1 MHHLL
6 LVLFYPC
13 FAWWWNYGV
22 FNIPFDKPKIVNLL
36 QPQLI
41 SAVQGWY
48 TIPYDNYSHECNE
61 TCTVECMCVSN
72 HVLPVCFP
80 DLKLDFWRVQKKLT
94 KGWSWELILL
104 GCMAGCKSIW
114 AWALS
119 WGLFLALETHA
130 IHHQLKIQYLCG
142 HILQDIESTIE
153 SRGRQSQLFQR
164 LILWKLEVQH
174 QRDKKR
180 RHMRVLQSLSHI

>member
-1 MHHLL
+1 MI
-6 LVLFYPC
+6 YNPI
-13 FAWWWNYGV
+13 WQ
-22 FNIPFDKPKIVNLL
+22 L
-36 QPQLI
+36 QPWMQWNLHSGVHVCVKPCTTCLFSRSEI
-41 SAVQGWY
+41 GFLESA
-48 TIPYDNYSHECNE
+48 
-61 TCTVECMCVSN
+61 
-72 HVLPVCFP
+72 
-80 DLKLDFWRVQKKLT
+80 KKT
-94 KGWSWELILL
+94 YKRLILRAHPFL
-104 GCMAGCKSIW
+104 GCMADCKSIW

>member
-6 LVLFYPC
+6 LVLYYPC
-13 FAWWWNYGV
+13 FAWWWTYGV

-48 TIPYDNYSHECNE
+48 TIPCDNYSHECNE
-61 TCTVECMCVSN
+61 TCTVECMCVKPCTTCLFSRSEIGF
-72 HVLPVCFP
+72 LESA
-80 DLKLDFWRVQKKLT
+80 KKT
-94 KGWSWELILL
+94 YKRLILRAHPFL

-130 IHHQLKIQYLCG
+130 IHHQLKIHNLCG

-153 SRGRQSQLFQR
+153 SRGRQSQVFQR
-164 LILWKLEVQH
+164 LILWKLQVQH
-174 QRDKKR
+174 QRDNKG